1 MIRSFCDPSGKNITW
16 QHTKDGNLKIKIG
29 NFKIEARPEIVI
41 EFLEHL
47 LRSTHQMN
55 EEYKHNQFIQSPAN
69 ISDLPEKSFD
79 IKNVL
84 MALKFLVNKRKDLFT
99 DLPSD
104 VKEGIDQIRNL
115 NDTMMSYDLDMMEC
129 CFIDVIDVIK
139 ERFSIEA
146 LDFMLQKEGMIEWLR
161 GGISQ
166 NL

>member
-1 MIRSFCDPSGKNITW
+1 MIRAFCDPSGKNITW

-29 NFKIEARPEIVI
+29 NFKIESKPEIVI
-41 EFLEHL
+41 EFLERL
-47 LRSTHQMN
+47 LRSTHRMN
-55 EEYKHNQFIQSPAN
+55 EEYKHNQFIRSSAN

-104 VKEGIDQIRNL
+104 VKEGITQIRNL
-115 NDTMMSYDLDMMEC
+115 NDTMMSYNLDMMED
-129 CFIDVIDVIK
+129 CFIDIIDVIK
-139 ERFSIEA
+139 GRFSIEA

-161 GGISQ
+161 DDTHP